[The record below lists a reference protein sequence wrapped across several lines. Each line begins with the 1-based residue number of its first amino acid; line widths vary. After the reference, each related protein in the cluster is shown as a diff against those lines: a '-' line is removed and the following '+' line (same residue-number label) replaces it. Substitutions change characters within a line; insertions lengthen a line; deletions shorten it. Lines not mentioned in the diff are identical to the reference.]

1 MIFFLKLEVR
11 DKRLILYENDDYSLV
26 GFKINV
32 ITPTYRYMYI
42 NIRK

>member
-1 MIFFLKLEVR
+1 MIFLKLEVR
-11 DKRLILYENDDYSLV
+11 DQRLILYENDDYSVV

-32 ITPTYRYMYI
+32 ITPTYRYMFI